1 MKQKIKVPARLNVL
15 RSRTFGGLRA
25 IRLKAGFSL
34 PAAGA
39 GLLSTDYSQKLK
51 FKLKLKEIKVKV

>member
-1 MKQKIKVPARLNVL
+1 VKLVFNSSEL
-15 RSRTFGGLRA
+15 SEELRA